1 VLLSPGL
8 DYRGLRTEA
17 AIKKFGGRAA
27 LLVSSTKD
35 PYAWRSVKTLRSCA
49 IAQGCLRRDGNG
61 ERPPAIMRGRGRS
74 LAPTPKRSTADATD
88 APKPCAGPNRAFVEV
103 PGVTSSA
110 CFFSLAPPL
119 RGRDEQ
125 SSLLEGRG
133 EGHLSANSDASG
145 QTCTPSPD
153 ASRRPLPASG
163 AR

>member
-1 VLLSPGL
+1 LADPWANRAIIAFR
-8 DYRGLRTEA
+8 RGDVSGAIHDLTRALALREDA
-17 AIKKFGGRAA
+17 AILCNRA
-27 LLVSSTKD
+27 
-35 PYAWRSVKTLRSCA
+35 R
-49 IAQGCLRRDGNG
+49 CLRRDGNG

-88 APKPCAGPNRAFVEV
+88 APKPCAGPNRAVVEV